1 MPKLGNEPY
10 ITKDVTTTPD
20 GQVIPNPTKHYFS
33 YDTFDIWKIID
44 RTYGDIR
51 NPRLS
56 KAFGSDSALL
66 RLVFQL
72 REAKSEA
79 EFREIASAA
88 GLLYLSTESSDEYTL
103 STLDAIVNKLQERD
117 DPAWEYAQLYRT
129 TDELFNFLGEMLEG
143 VFFVTIDDA
152 VDYLLKEKF
161 SKQGEQVENFLR
173 ETDLGVDLPLFER
186 DELLREIREAY
197 PELHGYSPLQLEKL
211 FGPDSEEN
219 YFGQFASV
227 NAAIEKFNNADPESD
242 EWKEAQ
248 DFLVNQIDIQGEKD
262 VVSTWIKGKIP
273 QGIMNYKGDST
284 VESSEEDFD
293 LLDQINSRINSVDG
307 IKYKEDIEKVFK
319 DNFSTVESEFT
330 AYHNLNPDIDIYEAV
345 ANWFADTGVSKY
357 IEPNLPLLQ
366 EGYDPVLRSNPL
378 FQEYLNRVPQINRAD
393 YEKFVYDRIFTYMAE
408 NGITDKN
415 QAIREMY
422 DLTGALS
429 LRRAS
434 SDWVSNY
441 IENTEVLAKIP
452 NLWQMFSIAGANLDL
467 ETVTIEEVMEEV
479 NTASVSRGY
488 GPIVVADKNTVDYKQ
503 VVLEMMPDGFN
514 DLDSFTKSA
523 ILSDAVNYL
532 NVQSNFY
539 TEEEMLRNL
548 PSLTQEVLAN
558 VVRTIKNLY
567 GSIEGGKDFID
578 DFINQRGGDLTS
590 IIAGVADFGV
600 PTEIFDQA
608 TWQAEIEGRDIIPAK
623 DPIPAL
629 EIASLPYSLSVM
641 IQREMNSYEQQA
653 KAEAIDKGLNFD
665 VAAFRNSAA
674 YKQRYDSILSS
685 SADLFTSK
693 SPYLRAAVEAAGG
706 AIKFFENNPN
716 FISFTA
722 DQINTT
728 IQQSYRTNPMEF
740 FPAGTDESILRAVGI
755 AERQAQADQEITDE
769 KNRRQEEEWV
779 TDLITT
785 PAVEAFRAEARRVLG
800 ISGAQI
806 VEADLL
812 DNLVSQLEQ
821 RFLDEIPARAPI
833 EQEVETRLIQQENK
847 AKEDRAAAEAEYEQR
862 QAEIKSQYDQ
872 ALIDYN
878 KDLEARISSFREAR
892 ETPVG
897 EGEIP
902 QGDLTDQ
909 QIADILGIKP
919 PEAPKPEE
927 FTYEEPKLQSRAEIT
942 EQVTDFYNISLRS
955 DVEAL
960 VPQDPLSELF
970 RGQLQGQSM
979 SQYLTRQARLGRI
992 QRTQFDAPS
1001 LTRQVF
1007 QPMRAIS

>member
-10 ITKDVTTTPD
+10 ATQDVTTTPD
-20 GQVIPNPTKHYFS
+20 GQVIPKKLNYYFT
-33 YDTFDIWKIID
+33 YRKFNLDT
-44 RTYGDIR
+44 RGLGGTV
-51 NPRLS
+51 
-56 KAFGSDSALL
+56 A
-66 RLVFQL
+66 L
-72 REAKSEA
+72 REKLAPALQSPDLFNNLLNARSEA

-88 GLLYLSTESSDEYTL
+88 GLLYLSTDPSDENTL

-117 DPAWEYAQLYRT
+117 NPAWEYAQIYRT

-143 VFFVTIDDA
+143 VFFATIDDA
-152 VDYLLKEKF
+152 VDYLLKVEF
-161 SKQGEQVENFLR
+161 PDQGEQVENFLR
-173 ETDLGVDLPLFER
+173 ETDLGVDLPVFER

-197 PELHGYSPLQLEKL
+197 PELRGYSALQLEKL
-211 FGPDSEEN
+211 FGPDSEQN
-219 YFGQFASV
+219 YFGQLASV

-262 VVSTWIKGKIP
+262 LVSTWIKGKIP

-330 AYHNLNPDIDIYEAV
+330 AYHNLNPDIDIYEALD
-345 ANWFADTGVSKY
+345 NWFADTGIKKY

-366 EGYDPVLRSNPL
+366 GGFDPVIRSNPL
-378 FQEYLNRVPQINRAD
+378 FQEYLNRVPQINRAN
-393 YEKFVYDRIFTYMAE
+393 YEKFVYDRILTYMAE

-488 GPIVVADKNTVDYKQ
+488 GPIVVADTVDYKQ

-514 DLDSFTKSA
+514 DLDSFTKSQ
-523 ILSDAVNYL
+523 ILIDAVDYL

-641 IQREMNSYEQQA
+641 IQREMNSYELQA

-755 AERQAQADQEITDE
+755 AERQAQADQEIIDE
-769 KNRRQEEEWV
+769 RNRSQEEEWV

-806 VEADLL
+806 VESDLL
-812 DNLVSQLEQ
+812 DNLVSQLEK

-892 ETPVG
+892 ATPAG
-897 EGEIP
+897 EGEVP

-919 PEAPKPEE
+919 PEAPEPEE
-927 FTYEEPKLQSRAEIT
+927 FTYEEPKLQSRGEIT

>member
-10 ITKDVTTTPD
+10 VTQDVTTTPD
-20 GQVIPNPTKHYFS
+20 GQVIPNKLNYWFNYS
-33 YDTFDIWKIID
+33 KFKFDSKRINRVVFRK
-44 RTYGDIR
+44 
-51 NPRLS
+51 RLEPALKS
-56 KAFGSDSALL
+56 SDLFYNL
-66 RLVFQL
+66 RDA
-72 REAKSEA
+72 ESEE

-88 GLLYLSTESSDEYTL
+88 GLLYLSTESSDENTL

-129 TDELFNFLGEMLEG
+129 TDELFNFLGEMFEG
-143 VFFVTIDDA
+143 VFFATIDDA

-161 SKQGEQVENFLR
+161 PKQGEQVENFLR
-173 ETDLGVDLPLFER
+173 ETDLGVDLPVFER

-197 PELHGYSPLQLEKL
+197 PELRGYSALQLEKL
-211 FGPDSEEN
+211 FGPDSEQN
-219 YFGQFASV
+219 YFGQLASV

-273 QGIMNYKGDST
+273 QGVSNYKGDST

-319 DNFSTVESEFT
+319 DNSSTVESEFA
-330 AYHNLNPDIDIYEAV
+330 AYRKLNPDIGLYDALD
-345 ANWFADTGVSKY
+345 NWFKDRGVSKY
-357 IEPNLPLLQ
+357 IEPNLPLSQ
-366 EGYDPVLRSNPL
+366 GGYDPVIRSNPL

-503 VVLEMMPDGFN
+503 VALEMMPDGFN

-641 IQREMNSYEQQA
+641 IQREMNSYELQA

-674 YKQRYDSILSS
+674 YKQRYDSILSG

-755 AERQAQADQEITDE
+755 AERQAQADQEIIDE
-769 KNRRQEEEWV
+769 KNRRQEEVWV

-806 VEADLL
+806 VESDLL
-812 DNLVSQLEQ
+812 DNLVSQLEK

-862 QAEIKSQYDQ
+862 QAETKSQYDQ

-897 EGEIP
+897 EGEVP

-909 QIADILGIKP
+909 QIAEILGIKP
-919 PEAPKPEE
+919 PEAPEPEE
-927 FTYEEPKLQSRAEIT
+927 FTYEEPKLQSRGEIT

>member
-10 ITKDVTTTPD
+10 VTQDVTTTPD
-20 GQVIPNPTKHYFS
+20 GQVIPNKLNYWFNYS
-33 YDTFDIWKIID
+33 KFKFDSKRINRVVFRK
-44 RTYGDIR
+44 
-51 NPRLS
+51 RLEPALKS
-56 KAFGSDSALL
+56 SDLFYNL
-66 RLVFQL
+66 RDA
-72 REAKSEA
+72 ESEE
-79 EFREIASAA
+79 EFREVASAA
-88 GLLYLSTESSDEYTL
+88 GLLYLSTESSDENTL

-129 TDELFNFLGEMLEG
+129 TDELFNFLGEMFEG
-143 VFFVTIDDA
+143 VFFATIDDA

-161 SKQGEQVENFLR
+161 PKQGEQVENFLR

-197 PELHGYSPLQLEKL
+197 PKLSGYSALQLEKL

-219 YFGQFASV
+219 YFGQFAAV

-273 QGIMNYKGDST
+273 QGVSNYKEDPA
-284 VESSEEDFD
+284 VVQAREKDFD

-330 AYHNLNPDIDIYEAV
+330 AYHKLNPDIDIYEAV

-366 EGYDPVLRSNPL
+366 EGFDPVLRSNPL

-503 VVLEMMPDGFN
+503 VALEMMPDGFN
-514 DLDSFTKSA
+514 DLDSFTKSQ
-523 ILSDAVNYL
+523 ILIDAVDYL

-641 IQREMNSYEQQA
+641 IQREMNSYELQA

-769 KNRRQEEEWV
+769 KNRRQEEVWV

-919 PEAPKPEE
+919 PEAPEPEE

>member
-1 MPKLGNEPY
+1 
-10 ITKDVTTTPD
+10 
-20 GQVIPNPTKHYFS
+20 
-33 YDTFDIWKIID
+33 
-44 RTYGDIR
+44 
-51 NPRLS
+51 
-56 KAFGSDSALL
+56 
-66 RLVFQL
+66 
-72 REAKSEA
+72 
-79 EFREIASAA
+79 
-88 GLLYLSTESSDEYTL
+88 
-103 STLDAIVNKLQERD
+103 
-117 DPAWEYAQLYRT
+117 
-129 TDELFNFLGEMLEG
+129 
-143 VFFVTIDDA
+143 
-152 VDYLLKEKF
+152 
-161 SKQGEQVENFLR
+161 
-173 ETDLGVDLPLFER
+173 
-186 DELLREIREAY
+186 
-197 PELHGYSPLQLEKL
+197 
-211 FGPDSEEN
+211 
-219 YFGQFASV
+219 
-227 NAAIEKFNNADPESD
+227 
-242 EWKEAQ
+242 
-248 DFLVNQIDIQGEKD
+248 
-262 VVSTWIKGKIP
+262 
-273 QGIMNYKGDST
+273 
-284 VESSEEDFD
+284 
-293 LLDQINSRINSVDG
+293 
-307 IKYKEDIEKVFK
+307 
-319 DNFSTVESEFT
+319 
-330 AYHNLNPDIDIYEAV
+330 
-345 ANWFADTGVSKY
+345 
-357 IEPNLPLLQ
+357 
-366 EGYDPVLRSNPL
+366 
-378 FQEYLNRVPQINRAD
+378 
-393 YEKFVYDRIFTYMAE
+393 
-408 NGITDKN
+408 
-415 QAIREMY
+415 
-422 DLTGALS
+422 
-429 LRRAS
+429 
-434 SDWVSNY
+434 
-441 IENTEVLAKIP
+441 
-452 NLWQMFSIAGANLDL
+452 
-467 ETVTIEEVMEEV
+467 
-479 NTASVSRGY
+479 
-488 GPIVVADKNTVDYKQ
+488 
-503 VVLEMMPDGFN
+503 
-514 DLDSFTKSA
+514 
-523 ILSDAVNYL
+523 
-532 NVQSNFY
+532 
-539 TEEEMLRNL
+539 
-548 PSLTQEVLAN
+548 
-558 VVRTIKNLY
+558 
-567 GSIEGGKDFID
+567 
-578 DFINQRGGDLTS
+578 
-590 IIAGVADFGV
+590 
-600 PTEIFDQA
+600 
-608 TWQAEIEGRDIIPAK
+608 
-623 DPIPAL
+623 
-629 EIASLPYSLSVM
+629 
-641 IQREMNSYEQQA
+641 MNSYELQA

-806 VEADLL
+806 VESDLL

-878 KDLEARISSFREAR
+878 NDLEARISSFREAR

-897 EGEIP
+897 EGEVP

>member
-10 ITKDVTTTPD
+10 VTQDVTTTPD
-20 GQVIPNPTKHYFS
+20 GQVIPNKLNYWFNYS
-33 YDTFDIWKIID
+33 KFKFDSKRINRVVFRK
-44 RTYGDIR
+44 
-51 NPRLS
+51 RLEPALKS
-56 KAFGSDSALL
+56 SDLFYNL
-66 RLVFQL
+66 RDA
-72 REAKSEA
+72 ESEE
-79 EFREIASAA
+79 EFREVASAA
-88 GLLYLSTESSDEYTL
+88 GLLYLSTESSDENTL

-129 TDELFNFLGEMLEG
+129 TDELFNFLGEMFEG
-143 VFFVTIDDA
+143 VFFATIDDA

-211 FGPDSEEN
+211 FGPDSEQN

-273 QGIMNYKGDST
+273 QGIINYKEDPA
-284 VESSEEDFD
+284 VVQAREEDFD
-293 LLDQINSRINSVDG
+293 LLYEINKIINLQDG
-307 IKYKEDIEKVFK
+307 IKYKEDIEQIFK

-330 AYHNLNPDIDIYEAV
+330 AYHKLNPDIDIYEAV

-366 EGYDPVLRSNPL
+366 EGFDPVLRSNPL

-514 DLDSFTKSA
+514 DLDSFTKSQ
-523 ILSDAVNYL
+523 ILIDAVDYL

-600 PTEIFDQA
+600 PTEIFDEA

-641 IQREMNSYEQQA
+641 IQRDMNSYELQA

-755 AERQAQADQEITDE
+755 AERQAQADQEIIDE
-769 KNRRQEEEWV
+769 KNRRQEEVWV

-862 QAEIKSQYDQ
+862 QAETKSQYDQ

-919 PEAPKPEE
+919 PEAPEPEE

>member
-10 ITKDVTTTPD
+10 ATQDVTTTPD
-20 GQVIPNPTKHYFS
+20 GQVIPNKLNYYFTYRKFKHDSRRTSIGILKKKLAPVLQSSDLF
-33 YDTFDIWKIID
+33 DT
-44 RTYGDIR
+44 
-51 NPRLS
+51 
-56 KAFGSDSALL
+56 LL
-66 RLVFQL
+66 NAR
-72 REAKSEA
+72 SEA
-79 EFREIASAA
+79 EFREVASAA
-88 GLLYLSTESSDEYTL
+88 GFLYLSTDSSDEYTL

-143 VFFVTIDDA
+143 VFFATIDDA
-152 VDYLLKEKF
+152 VDYLLKVEF
-161 SKQGEQVENFLR
+161 PDQGEQVENFLR
-173 ETDLGVDLPLFER
+173 ETDLGVDLPVFER

-197 PELHGYSPLQLEKL
+197 PELRGYSALQLEKL

-219 YFGQFASV
+219 YFGQLASV

-262 VVSTWIKGKIP
+262 LVSTWIKGKIP
-273 QGIMNYKGDST
+273 QGVNNYESYIDPT
-284 VESSEEDFD
+284 VVQAPKEDFD
-293 LLDQINSRINSVDG
+293 LLEEINKIINLQDG
-307 IKYKEDIEKVFK
+307 IKYKEDIEQIFK
-319 DNFSTVESEFT
+319 DNSSTVESEFT
-330 AYHNLNPDIDIYEAV
+330 AYHKLNPDIDLYEAIE
-345 ANWFADTGVSKY
+345 NWFADTGVSKY

-366 EGYDPVLRSNPL
+366 GGFDPVIRSNPL
-378 FQEYLNRVPQINRAD
+378 FQEYLNRVPQINRAN
-393 YEKFVYDRIFTYMAE
+393 YEKFVYDRILTYMAE

-441 IENTEVLAKIP
+441 VENTEVLAKIP

-488 GPIVVADKNTVDYKQ
+488 GPIVVADTVDYKQ

-514 DLDSFTKSA
+514 DLDSFTKSQ

-600 PTEIFDQA
+600 PTEIFDEA

-641 IQREMNSYEQQA
+641 IQREMNSYELQA

-728 IQQSYRTNPMEF
+728 IQQSYRTNPTEF

-755 AERQAQADQEITDE
+755 AERQAQADQEIIDE
-769 KNRRQEEEWV
+769 RNRSQEEEWV

-806 VEADLL
+806 VESDLL
-812 DNLVSQLEQ
+812 DNLVSQLEK

-872 ALIDYN
+872 ALIDY
-878 KDLEARISSFREAR
+878 EARISSFREAR

-897 EGEIP
+897 EGEVP

-919 PEAPKPEE
+919 PEAPEPEE
-927 FTYEEPKLQSRAEIT
+927 FTYEEPKLQSRGEIT

>member
-10 ITKDVTTTPD
+10 ATQDVTTTPD
-20 GQVIPNPTKHYFS
+20 GQVIPKKLNYYFT
-33 YDTFDIWKIID
+33 YRKFNLDT
-44 RTYGDIR
+44 RGLGGTV
-51 NPRLS
+51 
-56 KAFGSDSALL
+56 A
-66 RLVFQL
+66 L
-72 REAKSEA
+72 REKLAPALQSPDLFNNLLNARSEA

-88 GLLYLSTESSDEYTL
+88 GLLYLSTDPSDENTL

-117 DPAWEYAQLYRT
+117 DPAWEYAQLYRPT
-129 TDELFNFLGEMLEG
+129 EELFNFLGEMLEG
-143 VFFVTIDDA
+143 VFFTTIDDA
-152 VDYLLKEKF
+152 VDLLVKNRF
-161 SKQGEQVENFLR
+161 RKQGEQVENFLR
-173 ETDLGVDLPLFER
+173 ETDLGVDLPVFER

-197 PELHGYSPLQLEKL
+197 PELRGYSALQLEKL
-211 FGPDSEEN
+211 FGPDSEQN
-219 YFGQFASV
+219 YFGQLASV

-262 VVSTWIKGKIP
+262 LVSTWIKGKIP
-273 QGIMNYKGDST
+273 QGVNNYESYIDPT
-284 VESSEEDFD
+284 VVQAPEEDFD
-293 LLDQINSRINSVDG
+293 LLEEINKIINLQDG
-307 IKYKEDIEKVFK
+307 IKYKEDIEQIFK
-319 DNFSTVESEFT
+319 DNSSTVESEFT
-330 AYHNLNPDIDIYEAV
+330 AYHKLNPDIDLYEAIE
-345 ANWFADTGVSKY
+345 NWFADTGVSKY

-366 EGYDPVLRSNPL
+366 GGFDPVIRSNPL

-488 GPIVVADKNTVDYKQ
+488 GPIVVADTVDYKQ

-514 DLDSFTKSA
+514 DLDSFTKSQ
-523 ILSDAVNYL
+523 ILIDAVDYL

-641 IQREMNSYEQQA
+641 IQREMNSYELQA

-755 AERQAQADQEITDE
+755 AERQAQADQEIIDE
-769 KNRRQEEEWV
+769 RNRSQEEEWV

-806 VEADLL
+806 VESDLL
-812 DNLVSQLEQ
+812 DNLVSQLEK

-872 ALIDYN
+872 ALIDY
-878 KDLEARISSFREAR
+878 EARISSFREAR
-892 ETPVG
+892 ATPAG
-897 EGEIP
+897 EGEVP

-919 PEAPKPEE
+919 PEAPEPEE
-927 FTYEEPKLQSRAEIT
+927 FTYEEPKLQSRGEIT

>member
-1 MPKLGNEPY
+1 LPKLGNEPY
-10 ITKDVTTTPD
+10 ATQDVTTTPD
-20 GQVIPNPTKHYFS
+20 GQVIPKKLNYYFT
-33 YDTFDIWKIID
+33 YRKFNLDT
-44 RTYGDIR
+44 RGLGGTV
-51 NPRLS
+51 
-56 KAFGSDSALL
+56 A
-66 RLVFQL
+66 L
-72 REAKSEA
+72 REKLAPALQSPDLFNNLLNARSEA

-88 GLLYLSTESSDEYTL
+88 GLLYLSTDPSDENTL

-117 DPAWEYAQLYRT
+117 DPAWEYAQLYRPT
-129 TDELFNFLGEMLEG
+129 EELFNFLGEMLEG
-143 VFFVTIDDA
+143 VFFTTIDDA
-152 VDYLLKEKF
+152 VDLLVKNRF
-161 SKQGEQVENFLR
+161 RKQGEQVENFLR
-173 ETDLGVDLPLFER
+173 ETDLGVDLPVFER

-197 PELHGYSPLQLEKL
+197 PELRGYSALQLEKL
-211 FGPDSEEN
+211 FGPDSEQN
-219 YFGQFASV
+219 YFGQLASV

-262 VVSTWIKGKIP
+262 LVSTWIKGKIP
-273 QGIMNYKGDST
+273 QGVNNYESYIDPT
-284 VESSEEDFD
+284 VVQAPEEDFD
-293 LLDQINSRINSVDG
+293 LLEEINKIINLQDG
-307 IKYKEDIEKVFK
+307 IKYKEDIEQIFK
-319 DNFSTVESEFT
+319 DNSSTVESEFT
-330 AYHNLNPDIDIYEAV
+330 AYHKLNPDIDLYEAIE
-345 ANWFADTGVSKY
+345 NWFADTGVSKY

-366 EGYDPVLRSNPL
+366 GGFDPVIRSNPL

-488 GPIVVADKNTVDYKQ
+488 GPIVVADTVDYKQ

-514 DLDSFTKSA
+514 DLDSFTKSQ

-600 PTEIFDQA
+600 PTEIFDEA

-641 IQREMNSYEQQA
+641 IQREMNSYELQA

-755 AERQAQADQEITDE
+755 AERQAQADQEIIDE
-769 KNRRQEEEWV
+769 RNRSQEEEWV

-806 VEADLL
+806 VESDLL
-812 DNLVSQLEQ
+812 DNLVSQLEK

-872 ALIDYN
+872 ALIDY
-878 KDLEARISSFREAR
+878 EARISSFREAR

-897 EGEIP
+897 EGEVP

-919 PEAPKPEE
+919 PEAPEPEE
-927 FTYEEPKLQSRAEIT
+927 FTYEEPKLQSRGEIT

>member
-20 GQVIPNPTKHYFS
+20 GQVIPNPTGYYFS
-33 YDTFDIWKIID
+33 YNTFDP
-44 RTYGDIR
+44 RSIR
-51 NPRLS
+51 NVLLA
-56 KAFGSDSALL
+56 KAFGSAWFGLAQ
-66 RLVFQL
+66 QL
-72 REAKSEA
+72 NAAKSEA

-88 GLLYLSTESSDEYTL
+88 GLLYLSTESSDEYPL

-117 DPAWEYAQLYRT
+117 VPAWEYAQLYRPT
-129 TDELFNFLGEMLEG
+129 EELFNFLGEMLEG
-143 VFFVTIDDA
+143 VFFTTIDDA
-152 VDYLLKEKF
+152 VDLLVKNRF
-161 SKQGEQVENFLR
+161 RKQGEQVENFLR
-173 ETDLGVDLPLFER
+173 ETDLGVDLPVFER

-197 PELHGYSPLQLEKL
+197 PELRGYSALQLEKL

-219 YFGQFASV
+219 YFGQFAAV

-262 VVSTWIKGKIP
+262 LVSTWIKGKIP
-273 QGIMNYKGDST
+273 QGVNNYESYIDPT
-284 VESSEEDFD
+284 VVQAPEEDFD
-293 LLDQINSRINSVDG
+293 LLEEINKIINLQDG
-307 IKYKEDIEKVFK
+307 IKYKEDIEQIFK
-319 DNFSTVESEFT
+319 DNSSTVESEFT
-330 AYHNLNPDIDIYEAV
+330 AYHKLNPDIDLYEAIE
-345 ANWFADTGVSKY
+345 NWFADTGVSKY

-366 EGYDPVLRSNPL
+366 GGFDPVIRSNPL
-378 FQEYLNRVPQINRAD
+378 FQEYLNRVPQINRAN
-393 YEKFVYDRIFTYMAE
+393 YEKFVYDRILTYMAE

-488 GPIVVADKNTVDYKQ
+488 GPIVVADTVDYKQ

-514 DLDSFTKSA
+514 DLDSFTKSQ
-523 ILSDAVNYL
+523 ILIDAVDYL

-641 IQREMNSYEQQA
+641 IQREMNSYELQA

-728 IQQSYRTNPMEF
+728 IQQSYRTNPTEF

-755 AERQAQADQEITDE
+755 AERQAQADQEIIDE
-769 KNRRQEEEWV
+769 RNRSQEEEWV

-806 VEADLL
+806 VESDLL
-812 DNLVSQLEQ
+812 DNLVSQLEK

-872 ALIDYN
+872 ALIDY
-878 KDLEARISSFREAR
+878 EARISSFREAR

-897 EGEIP
+897 EGEVP

-927 FTYEEPKLQSRAEIT
+927 FTYEEPKLQSRGEIT

>member
-10 ITKDVTTTPD
+10 ATQDVTTTPD
-20 GQVIPNPTKHYFS
+20 GQVIPNKLNYYFTYRKFKHDSRRTSIGILKKKLAPVLQSSDLF
-33 YDTFDIWKIID
+33 DT
-44 RTYGDIR
+44 
-51 NPRLS
+51 
-56 KAFGSDSALL
+56 LL
-66 RLVFQL
+66 NAR
-72 REAKSEA
+72 SEA

-88 GLLYLSTESSDEYTL
+88 GLLYLSTESSDENTL

-143 VFFVTIDDA
+143 VFFATIDDA
-152 VDYLLKEKF
+152 VDYLLKVEF
-161 SKQGEQVENFLR
+161 PDQGEQVENFLR
-173 ETDLGVDLPLFER
+173 ETDLGVDLPVFER

-197 PELHGYSPLQLEKL
+197 PELRGYSALQLEKL
-211 FGPDSEEN
+211 FGPDSEQN
-219 YFGQFASV
+219 YFGQLASV

-262 VVSTWIKGKIP
+262 LVSTWIKGKIP
-273 QGIMNYKGDST
+273 QGVNNY
-284 VESSEEDFD
+284 ESYIDPAVVQAPEEDFD

-330 AYHNLNPDIDIYEAV
+330 AYHNLNPDIDIYEALD
-345 ANWFADTGVSKY
+345 NWFADTGVSKY
-357 IEPNLPLLQ
+357 IEPNLPLSQ
-366 EGYDPVLRSNPL
+366 GGFDPVIRSNPL

-488 GPIVVADKNTVDYKQ
+488 GPIVVADTVDYKQ

-514 DLDSFTKSA
+514 DLDSFTKSQ
-523 ILSDAVNYL
+523 ILIDAVDYL

-641 IQREMNSYEQQA
+641 IQREMNSYELQA

-755 AERQAQADQEITDE
+755 AERQAQADQEIIDE

-806 VEADLL
+806 VESDLL
-812 DNLVSQLEQ
+812 DNLVSQLEK

-872 ALIDYN
+872 ALIDY
-878 KDLEARISSFREAR
+878 EARISSFREAR

-897 EGEIP
+897 EGEVP

-919 PEAPKPEE
+919 PEAPEPEE
-927 FTYEEPKLQSRAEIT
+927 FTYEEPKLQSRGEIT

>member
-10 ITKDVTTTPD
+10 VTQDVTTTPD
-20 GQVIPNPTKHYFS
+20 GQVIPNKLNYWFNYS
-33 YDTFDIWKIID
+33 KFKFDSKRINRVVFRK
-44 RTYGDIR
+44 
-51 NPRLS
+51 RLEPALKS
-56 KAFGSDSALL
+56 SDLFYNL
-66 RLVFQL
+66 RDA
-72 REAKSEA
+72 ESEE
-79 EFREIASAA
+79 EFREVASAA
-88 GLLYLSTESSDEYTL
+88 GLLYLSTESSDENTL

-129 TDELFNFLGEMLEG
+129 TDELFNFLGEMFEG
-143 VFFVTIDDA
+143 VFFATIDDA

-161 SKQGEQVENFLR
+161 PKQGEQVENFLR
-173 ETDLGVDLPLFER
+173 ETDLGVDLPVFER
-186 DELLREIREAY
+186 DELIREIREAY

-219 YFGQFASV
+219 YFGQLASV

-273 QGIMNYKGDST
+273 QGIINYKEDPA
-284 VESSEEDFD
+284 VVQAREEDFD
-293 LLDQINSRINSVDG
+293 LLYEINKIINLQDG
-307 IKYKEDIEKVFK
+307 IKYKEDIEQIFK

-330 AYHNLNPDIDIYEAV
+330 AYHKLNPDIDIYEAV

-366 EGYDPVLRSNPL
+366 GGYDPVIRSNPL

-393 YEKFVYDRIFTYMAE
+393 YEKFVYDRILTYMAE

-503 VVLEMMPDGFN
+503 VALEMMPDGFN

-641 IQREMNSYEQQA
+641 IQREMNSYELQA

-769 KNRRQEEEWV
+769 KNRRQEEVWV

-806 VEADLL
+806 VESDLL
-812 DNLVSQLEQ
+812 DNLVSQLEK

-919 PEAPKPEE
+919 PEAPEPEE

>member
-1 MPKLGNEPY
+1 LPKLGNEPY
-10 ITKDVTTTPD
+10 ATQDVTTTPD
-20 GQVIPNPTKHYFS
+20 GQVIPNPSGYYFS
-33 YDTFDIWKIID
+33 YDTFDP
-44 RTYGDIR
+44 RIR
-51 NPRLS
+51 RNVLLAKS
-56 KAFGSDSALL
+56 FGSAWPDLAQ
-66 RLVFQL
+66 QL
-72 REAKSEA
+72 QDAKSEA
-79 EFREIASAA
+79 EFREVASAA
-88 GLLYLSTESSDEYTL
+88 GLLYLSTVPSDEYTL

-117 DPAWEYAQLYRT
+117 VPAWEYAQLYRPT
-129 TDELFNFLGEMLEG
+129 EELFNFLGEMLEG
-143 VFFVTIDDA
+143 VFFTTIDDA

-161 SKQGEQVENFLR
+161 PKQGEQVENFLR
-173 ETDLGVDLPLFER
+173 ETDLGVDLPVLQR
-186 DELLREIREAY
+186 DELTREIREVY
-197 PELHGYSPLQLEKL
+197 PELRGYTALQIEKL

-219 YFGQFASV
+219 YFGQLAAV
-227 NAAIEKFNNADPESD
+227 NAAIEQFNNADPESD

-262 VVSTWIKGKIP
+262 LVSTWIKGKIP
-273 QGIMNYKGDST
+273 QGVSNYESYIDPT
-284 VESSEEDFD
+284 VVQAPEEDFD
-293 LLDQINSRINSVDG
+293 LLDEINGRIDNVDG
-307 IKYKEDIEKVFK
+307 IKYREDIKQVFK
-319 DNFSTVESEFT
+319 DNSSTVESEFA
-330 AYHNLNPDIDIYEAV
+330 AYRNLNPDIDLYEAID
-345 ANWFADTGVSKY
+345 NWFADTGVSKY
-357 IEPNLPLLQ
+357 IEPNLPLSQ
-366 EGYDPVLRSNPL
+366 GGFDPVIRSNPL

-488 GPIVVADKNTVDYKQ
+488 GPIVVADTVDYKQ

-514 DLDSFTKSA
+514 DLDSFTKSQ
-523 ILSDAVNYL
+523 ILIDAVDYL

-629 EIASLPYSLSVM
+629 EIASLPSSLSVM

-653 KAEAIDKGLNFD
+653 RAEAIDKGLNFD

-674 YKQRYDSILSS
+674 YKQRYDSILSG

-716 FISFTA
+716 FISFNA

-728 IQQSYRTNPMEF
+728 IQQSYRTNPTEF

-755 AERQAQADQEITDE
+755 AERQAQADQEIIDE
-769 KNRRQEEEWV
+769 RNRRQEEVWV

-806 VEADLL
+806 VESDLL

-862 QAEIKSQYDQ
+862 QAETKLQYDQ

-897 EGEIP
+897 EGEVP

-927 FTYEEPKLQSRAEIT
+927 FTYEEPKLQSRGEIT